1 MKIKIGNFNF
11 ISKGPNNLYL
21 GSNFLYND
29 KLDNFYMEGKEDTI
43 YVRDRSTFNKADEL
57 NLEFEKELLRNHYIV
72 EYTSLI
78 KNQIEQ
84 FIKQKAMGLLR
95 REDYSRYKLYNEI
108 FLNDITNYE
117 DRTKFN
123 DYYIQKI
130 TENNK
135 LVYEFDGNK
144 QIIFDP
150 YADKIENL
158 EELYKAGFF
167 DRIIRFYLIK
177 LEVENKIAPLFVH
190 EVLKIND
197 FIKNKKTV
205 TLTFKDDE
213 KIKINAKIDNILYK
227 YKNNF
232 NLNTTYRN
240 YELKDLKSINFGNT
254 EIRIDTNA
262 FVNLPNQIARF
273 AMDVLYFRIDEMKEE
288 LREDF
293 TDFEKE
299 MNREIPTD
307 IRNCIS
313 VIAELNNKE
322 NLHYY
327 EYSKSEN
334 IKYPK
339 WFNDDFIYLWK
350 QYEMIL
356 ELENAKDL
364 EDIKEVAVLTGDKE
378 IEKVFYMLQE
388 ECYEEEEDWTYIP
401 VEDNEEE
408 SEEM

>member
-21 GSNFLYND
+21 GSNFLHND

-43 YVRDRSTFNKADEL
+43 YVKDRSTFDKADEL
-57 NLEFEKELLRNHYIV
+57 NLEFEKGLLRNHYIV

-84 FIKQKAMGLLR
+84 FIKQKAMGLFR

-108 FLNDITNYE
+108 YLNDITNYE

-130 TENNK
+130 TETNK
-135 LVYEFDGNK
+135 LVYEFDCNK

-150 YADKIENL
+150 YTDKIENL

-167 DRIIRFYLIK
+167 DRAIKSYLIK

-197 FIKNKKTV
+197 FLKTKKTV
-205 TLTFKDDE
+205 TLKFRDGE

-227 YKNNF
+227 YKNSF
-232 NLNTTYRN
+232 SLNTTYRN
-240 YELKDLKSINFGNT
+240 YELKDLKSLNFGNI

-262 FVNLPNQIARF
+262 FENLPNQIARF

-293 TDFEKE
+293 IEFEKE

-307 IRNCIS
+307 IKRCIS
-313 VIAELNNKE
+313 IIAELNNKE
-322 NLHYY
+322 DLHYY

-339 WFNDDFIYLWK
+339 WFNEDFIYLWK

-356 ELENAKDL
+356 ELENAKDI
-364 EDIKEVAVLTGDKE
+364 EDIKEVAVLTGNKE

-388 ECYEEEEDWTYIP
+388 ESYDAEEDWTYIP
-401 VEDNEEE
+401 VEDEEE